1 MMKKSL
7 KTSMLAIGIMASIGG
22 AFATK
27 VTNQPITKQTA
38 IYDWVKTGSPPFR
51 GTESGARSNYACYGI
66 QYTCAVGELVSGV
79 GESPLVIF
87 YS

>member
-1 MMKKSL
+1 MMKSSL
-7 KTSMLAIGIMASIGG
+7 KTSVLAIGIMASIGG

-27 VTNQPITKQTA
+27 VKEAPTTKQTA
-38 IYDWVKTGSPPFR
+38 VYDWVKTGSPPYR
-51 GTESGARSNYACYGI
+51 GTESGARSTYACYGI

-79 GESPLVIF
+79 GESPLIIF